1 MWVSG
6 NHRRR
11 GHNGVRYHLGCASH
25 NRIGFQS
32 WEVSIMGHVG
42 IKINGEWLD
51 LMSAFVP
58 CQLCNEPVQIREL
71 TEISSD
77 PVNGVVM
84 WQCAKCS
91 AVNG

>member
-1 MWVSG
+1 M
-6 NHRRR
+6 
-11 GHNGVRYHLGCASH
+11 ATTETE
-25 NRIGFQS
+25 RI
-32 WEVSIMGHVG
+32 IMGNVG

-71 TEISSD
+71 AEISSD
-77 PVNGVVM
+77 PVNGIVI

>member
-1 MWVSG
+1 MG
-6 NHRRR
+6 N
-11 GHNGVRYHLGCASH
+11 
-25 NRIGFQS
+25 I
-32 WEVSIMGHVG
+32 G

-58 CQLCNEPVQIREL
+58 CQLCNEPVQIQAL
-71 TEISSD
+71 AEISSD
-77 PVNGVVM
+77 PVNGAVM